1 MTVGKNI
8 FTGKGAREDG
18 ATALRI
24 AILSWRDDL
33 TLQVRGTFRGFE
45 ILSRGRG
52 PTLMVTSDDERLPEL
67 FIRGAGIYKAQ
78 LNAENPVGTMQSI
91 EYALRSLDKAVEDER
106 ERAARAEKMLGD
118 FTEQAGR
125 PYEHEAKLKDLLIRQ
140 AQLNALLDLDK
151 GEQQVA
157 PDDKAPES
165 PEADGDTGGDERAVG
180 ADARPERLSRSP
192 WRNAPGQRK
201 DRNQDEVRPTS
212 SARSPPSVPGTK
224 F

>member
-1 MTVGKNI
+1 MR
-8 FTGKGAREDG
+8 GA
-18 ATALRI
+18 
-24 AILSWRDDL
+24 
-33 TLQVRGTFRGFE
+33 FRGFE

-52 PTLMVTSDDERLPEL
+52 ATLLIGSDEERLPEL
-67 FIRGAGIYKAQ
+67 FIRGTGIYKAQ

-91 EYALRSLDKAVEDER
+91 EYALRSLDKAAEDER
-106 ERAARAEKMLGD
+106 DRAARAEKMLGD
-118 FTEQAGR
+118 FSEQAGR
-125 PYEHEAKLKDLLIRQ
+125 PYEHEAKLKDLIIRQ

-157 PDDKAPES
+157 PDDRAPGS
-165 PEADGDTGGDERAVG
+165 PDADGDTGGDERAVG
-180 ADARPERLSRSP
+180 ADSRPERRSPGP

-201 DRNQDEVRPTS
+201 DRNPDEGRPAV